1 MLERLEE
8 LTQKYLFF
16 LETPCINYAVQ
27 TKNITYQICNIQ
39 VQTKNITYQICN
51 IQVQTINITYQKCN
65 IQVQTRERVHF
76 IDNKSKDSNFI
87 LYFNMQV
94 ENFHRDAHCV
104 ENEKILGAHL
114 QVISLT

>member
-1 MLERLEE
+1 MQYSVQTKNITYQLCNIL
-8 LTQKYLFF
+8 
-16 LETPCINYAVQ
+16 VQ
-27 TKNITYQICNIQ
+27 TKNITYQICNI
-39 VQTKNITYQICN
+39 K
-51 IQVQTINITYQKCN
+51 
-65 IQVQTRERVHF
+65 VQTREGVHY
-76 IDNKSKDSNFI
+76 IDNKSKDYNII

>member
-1 MLERLEE
+1 MSRLISRPRSPWLLRRLEE

-16 LETPCINYAVQ
+16 LETACINYA
-27 TKNITYQICNIQ
+27 